1 MILMNF
7 LPSLIAAKACR
18 GREIVSQAF
27 LEYFRNKGHENGSAL
42 VNIRHLVSTKN
53 KIPLAD
59 IARYEVGGSIAIL
72 INTSPALFWMVFY
85 VFSQPNVLKD
95 CRAEI
100 ANIMTTKRKSDGTLV
115 RSLDI
120 TDMKSKCPTVVSTF
134 QEVLRLTA
142 FGTSVRQVTEDAILD
157 NRYLLKKDNL
167 VMMPSIVV
175 HNDPEVWGPDFES
188 FNHRRFLKEKTL
200 SNNQPTESGK
210 RKPVNSAAFRGF
222 GGGTTLCP
230 GRHFATTEIL
240 AVIAMLCMRYEI
252 RPRADRWTAPS
263 TSSTNMAATILE
275 PDTDIEVDVTM
286 REGFEDG
293 EWTFELTGES
303 TASASALALNG
314 PE

>member
-1 MILMNF
+1 MNF
-7 LPSLIAAKACR
+7 LPSLVAAKACR
-18 GREIVSQAF
+18 GRHIVSQAF
-27 LEYFRNKGHENGSAL
+27 LEYFRNKGHESGSAL
-42 VNIRHLVSTKN
+42 VNIRHIVSTKN

-85 VFSQPNVLKD
+85 VFSQPDVLED
-95 CRAEI
+95 CRKEI
-100 ANIMTTKRKSDGTLV
+100 ANILTTKRKSDGTLA

-142 FGTSVRQVTEDAILD
+142 FGTSIRQVTADALLD
-157 NRYLLKKDNL
+157 NKYLLKKDSV

-175 HNDPEVWGPDFES
+175 HNDPEVWGPDFDS
-188 FNHRRFLKEKTL
+188 FNHRRFLKEKPPP
-200 SNNQPTESGK
+200 NQPAESGK
-210 RKPVNSAAFRGF
+210 RKTVNMAAFRGF

-263 TSSTNMAATILE
+263 TSSTNMAATIAE
-275 PDTDIEVDVTM
+275 PDTDIEVDVTA
-286 REGFEDG
+286 REGFEEG
-293 EWTFELTGES
+293 EWTFELTGSS
-303 TASASALALNG
+303 TAPALNG